1 MNLKNNKCLIIAEA
15 GVNHNGCT
23 DIAKK
28 LIDKAVEAGVDA
40 IKFQTFKAE
49 NLVTKNAPKATY
61 QKNSTGD
68 GSQLDMLK
76 KLELS
81 LEQHTELIEY
91 CKNKGILFLSTP
103 FDFESVDLLEKF
115 DIAMYKIGSGD
126 LTNIPL
132 LRYIARLR
140 KPMIV
145 STGMANLGEI
155 ECAVNAIKNE
165 GNKDIM
171 LLHCTSNY
179 PTAYEDVHLN
189 SMITMKNSFDLD
201 IGYSDHTVGIEVS
214 IAAVAM
220 GAKVIEKHFT
230 LDKNME
236 GPDHKASLN
245 PKELKEMVAS
255 IRNIE
260 FALGSKEK
268 KCRDNEKN
276 TKLVARKSIVAALN
290 IKKGDVITKDNITFK
305 RPETGLSPMYTDEL
319 IGKIATEDIMF
330 DEQINFS
337 NVK

>member
-1 MNLKNNKCLIIAEA
+1 MNFKNNKCLIIAEA
-15 GVNHNGCT
+15 GVNHNGST

-28 LIDKAVEAGVDA
+28 LIDNAVEAGVDA

-132 LRYIARLR
+132 LRYIARLG